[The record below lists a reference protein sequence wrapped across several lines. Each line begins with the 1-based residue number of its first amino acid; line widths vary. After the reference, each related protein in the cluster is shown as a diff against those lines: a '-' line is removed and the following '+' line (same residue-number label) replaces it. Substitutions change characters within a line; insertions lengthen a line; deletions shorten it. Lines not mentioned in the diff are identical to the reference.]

1 MTVLVNKWE
10 DFIQNGVSIPLLT
23 ETDLT
28 MTPEEEI
35 KIKMS
40 SLTLHCARAKLGQ
53 SSKTTTL
60 IITVKN
66 SGQSFSVHIPESET
80 MVGWSFDVVLS
91 FIYTIINL
99 HSQINLSREH
109 QSKRSKNLVVLQS
122 DSTYTQLRHTQS
134 ISTLS

>member
-1 MTVLVNKWE
+1 
-10 DFIQNGVSIPLLT
+10 
-23 ETDLT
+23 
-28 MTPEEEI
+28 
-35 KIKMS
+35 
-40 SLTLHCARAKLGQ
+40 
-53 SSKTTTL
+53 
-60 IITVKN
+60 
-66 SGQSFSVHIPESET
+66 

-99 HSQINLSREH
+99 HSQINLTREH